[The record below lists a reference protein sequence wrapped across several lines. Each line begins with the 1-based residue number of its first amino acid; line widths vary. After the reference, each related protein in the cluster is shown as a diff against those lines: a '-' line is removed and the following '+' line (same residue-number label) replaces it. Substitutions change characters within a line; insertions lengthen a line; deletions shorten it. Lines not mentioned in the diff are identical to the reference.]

1 MEKKD
6 LNVQRATYILVL
18 GNNVVEQLR
27 VDLGVVPLL
36 REMDS
41 IHLSCLDLLR
51 DVVRVDLIT
60 HFSTPRK

>member
-6 LNVQRATYILVL
+6 FIVQRATYILVL

-36 REMDS
+36 
-41 IHLSCLDLLR
+41 
-51 DVVRVDLIT
+51 
-60 HFSTPRK
+60 